1 MSCPPLGVSR
11 NATDFLL
18 ASPLDTLSVFRTLAA
33 TVGEPA
39 AAPIRYAVRQV
50 LDQACRKEVIV
61 QREVTRQA
69 RMGTTNDAP
78 QLKRNI
84 SMAASL
90 ENALK
95 RKKNEVKKDFFGR
108 VVVVDDDGPREEEEE
123 GGSKRKKA
131 KGEES
136 KETVWLSFHE
146 GFSNAV
152 RKGVTLDEFMS
163 GLI

>member
-1 MSCPPLGVSR
+1 MI
-11 NATDFLL
+11 
-18 ASPLDTLSVFRTLAA
+18 SPLDTLSVFRTLAA
-33 TVGEPA
+33 TVGEPTV
-39 AAPIRYAVRQV
+39 APIRYAVRQV
-50 LDQACRKEVIV
+50 LDQACRKEVLV
-61 QREVTRQA
+61 QREATRQA
-69 RMGTTNDAP
+69 RMGTTNDTP
-78 QLKRNI
+78 QLKRNL

-108 VVVVDDDGPREEEEE
+108 VVVDDEPKEDEEE
-123 GGSKRKKA
+123 GGSKRKKV
-131 KGEES
+131 KGEEP

>member
-1 MSCPPLGVSR
+1 MI
-11 NATDFLL
+11 
-18 ASPLDTLSVFRTLAA
+18 SPLDTLSVFRTLAA

-39 AAPIRYAVRQV
+39 VAPIRYAVRQV
-50 LDQACRKEVIV
+50 LDQACRKEVLV
-61 QREVTRQA
+61 QREATRQA
-69 RMGTTNDAP
+69 RMGTTNDTP
-78 QLKRNI
+78 QLKRNL

-108 VVVVDDDGPREEEEE
+108 VVVDDEPKEDEEE
-123 GGSKRKKA
+123 GGSKRKKV
-131 KGEES
+131 KGEEP

>member
-1 MSCPPLGVSR
+1 
-11 NATDFLL
+11 
-18 ASPLDTLSVFRTLAA
+18 
-33 TVGEPA
+33 
-39 AAPIRYAVRQV
+39 
-50 LDQACRKEVIV
+50 
-61 QREVTRQA
+61 
-69 RMGTTNDAP
+69 
-78 QLKRNI
+78 
-84 SMAASL
+84 MAASL

-108 VVVVDDDGPREEEEE
+108 VVVVDDEPKEDEEE
-123 GGSKRKKA
+123 GGSKRKKV
-131 KGEES
+131 KGEEP

>member
-1 MSCPPLGVSR
+1 
-11 NATDFLL
+11 
-18 ASPLDTLSVFRTLAA
+18 
-33 TVGEPA
+33 
-39 AAPIRYAVRQV
+39 
-50 LDQACRKEVIV
+50 
-61 QREVTRQA
+61 
-69 RMGTTNDAP
+69 MGTTNDTP
-78 QLKRNI
+78 QLKQNM

-108 VVVVDDDGPREEEEE
+108 VVAVNEEVKEDEEE

-131 KGEES
+131 KGEEP

>member
-1 MSCPPLGVSR
+1 MYSLFVI
-11 NATDFLL
+11 
-18 ASPLDTLSVFRTLAA
+18 SPLDTLSVFRTLVT

-50 LDQACRKEVIV
+50 LDQACRKEVLV
-61 QREVTRQA
+61 QREAIRQA

-78 QLKRNI
+78 QLKRNM

-108 VVVVDDDGPREEEEE
+108 VVVANDEPKEDEE
-123 GGSKRKKA
+123 GGSKRKKV
-131 KGEES
+131 KGEEP

>member
-1 MSCPPLGVSR
+1 MIR
-11 NATDFLL
+11 
-18 ASPLDTLSVFRTLAA
+18 PLDTLSVFRTLVA
-33 TVGEPA
+33 TAGEPV
-39 AAPIRYAVRQV
+39 AAPTRYAVRQV
-50 LDQACRKEVIV
+50 LDQACRKEILV
-61 QREVTRQA
+61 QKEAARHA
-69 RMGTTNDAP
+69 RMGTANDAP
-78 QLKRNI
+78 QLKQNL

-108 VVVVDDDGPREEEEE
+108 VVVANDEPKEDEEE
-123 GGSKRKKA
+123 GGSKRKKV
-131 KGEES
+131 KGEEP

>member
-1 MSCPPLGVSR
+1 MI
-11 NATDFLL
+11 
-18 ASPLDTLSVFRTLAA
+18 SPLDTLSVFRTLAA
-33 TVGEPA
+33 AVGEPA
-39 AAPIRYAVRQV
+39 VAPIRYAVRQV
-50 LDQACRKEVIV
+50 LDQACRKEVLV
-61 QREVTRQA
+61 QREATRQA
-69 RMGTTNDAP
+69 RMGTTNDTP
-78 QLKRNI
+78 QLKRNL

-108 VVVVDDDGPREEEEE
+108 VVVVDDEPKEDEEE
-123 GGSKRKKA
+123 GGSKRKKV
-131 KGEES
+131 KGEEP